1 MPSVTATLKGTMTTR
16 VTSQPQAQLSV
27 FDAVTI
33 MVGLVVGIG
42 IFRAPSI
49 VAASVDTEGMFIA
62 VWVVGGLVTLI
73 GALCYAELSA
83 AHPHAGGE
91 YHFLSR
97 AYGRSTALM
106 FGWARCTV
114 IQTGAIAAVAFML
127 GDYLTQVASLGPHS
141 SALYA
146 AIAVIVFTGVNVIGT
161 VQGKNL
167 QVAVTLVEIAAI
179 AAIILFGLLG
189 TPNHSGPPPAHPPAE
204 TAALGMAMIFVLLT
218 YGGWNEA
225 AYLTGELHDAPRNIV
240 KVLALG
246 TLILVVLYTLANV
259 ALLKILG
266 LEGLQASNAVAAD
279 MMRVVAGRPGE
290 IVVTLAIVVAAVS
303 TLNATIF
310 TGARVFYAMGRDIKA
325 MRWLGEWDGR
335 GKSPVHGQLAQAALA
350 LCLIGMGAATP
361 DGFKAMVDYTAPV
374 FWGFLLMVA
383 FGLFV
388 LRWRHPEQTLPFRVP
403 LYPLTP
409 AVFCLTCVY
418 MLHASLRHTGDS
430 AWVGLVVL
438 LVGLPILL
446 LKRED
451 EIDPAD

>member
-1 MPSVTATLKGTMTTR
+1 MTTR
-16 VTSQPQAQLSV
+16 TMAQPQAQLTV
-27 FDAVTI
+27 FDAVTT

-49 VAASVDTEGMFIA
+49 VAGSVDSEWMFIA
-62 VWVVGGLVTLI
+62 VWVAGGVVTLI

-97 AYGRSTALM
+97 AYGRSIAMM

-127 GDYLTQVASLGPHS
+127 GDYLTQVAPLGPYS

-146 AIAVIVFTGVNVIGT
+146 AAAVIVFTGVNIIGT

-167 QVAVTLVEIAAI
+167 QIAVTFIEIAAI
-179 AAIILFGLLG
+179 TAIIGFGLLG
-189 TPNHSGPPPAHPPAE
+189 DPGTAGPPPVHPPPQ

-240 KVLALG
+240 KVLGLG

-266 LEGLQASNAVAAD
+266 LEGLQGSDAVAAD
-279 MMRVVAGRPGE
+279 MMRQVAGRPGE

-310 TGARVFYAMGRDIKA
+310 TGSRVFYAMGRDLKV
-325 MRWLGEWDGR
+325 MQWLGEWDGR
-335 GKSPVHGQLAQAALA
+335 GKTPLNGQLAQAAITLA
-350 LCLIGMGAATP
+350 LIVMGAFAP
-361 DGFKAMVDYTAPV
+361 NGFKAMVDYTAPV
-374 FWGFLLMVA
+374 FWGFLLLVG
-383 FGLFV
+383 FGLFI
-388 LRWRHPEQTLPFRVP
+388 LRWRHPAQPLPFRVP

-409 AVFCLTCVY
+409 ALFCLTCLY
-418 MLHASLRHTGDS
+418 MLHASLKHTGS
-430 AWVGLVVL
+430 AAWVGVAVL
-438 LVGLPILL
+438 LIGLPILL
-446 LKRED
+446 LKRNEAEPD
-451 EIDPAD
+451 

>member
-1 MPSVTATLKGTMTTR
+1 MTTPR
-16 VTSQPQAQLSV
+16 PAQPQAQLTV

-49 VAASVDTEGMFIA
+49 VAGSVDSEWMFIA
-62 VWVVGGLVTLI
+62 VWVAGGLVTLI

-97 AYGRSTALM
+97 AYGRSMAMM

-127 GDYLTQVASLGPHS
+127 GDYLTQVMPLGPYS

-146 AIAVIVFTGVNVIGT
+146 AAAVIVFTGVNIIGT

-167 QVAVTLVEIAAI
+167 QIAVTFIEIAAI
-179 AAIILFGLLG
+179 AAIIGFGLLG
-189 TPNHSGPPPAHPPAE
+189 SPGPAGPPPVHPPPQ

-246 TLILVVLYTLANV
+246 TLILVVLYTLANI

-266 LEGLQASNAVAAD
+266 LGGLQGSDAVAAD
-279 MMRVVAGRPGE
+279 MMRMVAGQPGE
-290 IVVTLAIVVAAVS
+290 IIVTLAIVVAAVS

-310 TGARVFYAMGRDIKA
+310 TGSRVFYAMGRDLRIV
-325 MRWLGEWDGR
+325 RWLGEWDGR
-335 GKSPVHGQLAQAALA
+335 GKTPLNGQLAQASITLA
-350 LCLIGMGAATP
+350 LIVMGAFAP
-361 DGFKAMVDYTAPV
+361 NGFKAMVDYTAPV
-374 FWGFLLMVA
+374 FWGFLLLVGL
-383 FGLFV
+383 GLFI
-388 LRWRHPEQTLPFRVP
+388 LRWRHPTQPLPFRVP

-409 AVFCLTCVY
+409 ALFCLTCLY
-418 MLHASLRHTGDS
+418 MLHASLKHTGS
-430 AWVGLVVL
+430 AAWVGVAVL
-438 LVGLPILL
+438 LIGLPILL
-446 LKRED
+446 LKRNEAEPD
-451 EIDPAD
+451 

>member
-1 MPSVTATLKGTMTTR
+1 MTTR
-16 VTSQPQAQLSV
+16 TTAQPQAQLTV

-49 VAASVDTEGMFIA
+49 VAGSVDSEWMFIA
-62 VWVVGGLVTLI
+62 VWVDGGVVTLI

-97 AYGRSTALM
+97 AYGRSIAMM

-127 GDYLTQVASLGPHS
+127 GDYLTQVAPLGPYS

-146 AIAVIVFTGVNVIGT
+146 AAAVIVFTGVNIIGT

-167 QVAVTLVEIAAI
+167 QIAVTFIEIAAI
-179 AAIILFGLLG
+179 TAIIGFRLLG
-189 TPNHSGPPPAHPPAE
+189 DPGTAGPPPVHPPPQ

-240 KVLALG
+240 KVLGLG

-266 LEGLQASNAVAAD
+266 LEGLQGSDAVAAD
-279 MMRVVAGRPGE
+279 LMRQVAGRPGE

-310 TGARVFYAMGRDIKA
+310 TGSRVFYAMGRDLKVTQ
-325 MRWLGEWDGR
+325 WLGEWDGR
-335 GKSPVHGQLAQAALA
+335 GKTPLNGQLAQAAITLA
-350 LCLIGMGAATP
+350 LIVMGAFAP
-361 DGFKAMVDYTAPV
+361 NGFKAMVDYTAEV
-374 FWGFLLMVA
+374 FWGFLLLVG
-383 FGLFV
+383 FGLF
-388 LRWRHPEQTLPFRVP
+388 
-403 LYPLTP
+403 
-409 AVFCLTCVY
+409 
-418 MLHASLRHTGDS
+418 
-430 AWVGLVVL
+430 
-438 LVGLPILL
+438 I
-446 LKRED
+446 
-451 EIDPAD
+451 

>member
-1 MPSVTATLKGTMTTR
+1 MTTH
-16 VTSQPQAQLSV
+16 TPAQPQAQLTV

-49 VAASVDTEGMFIA
+49 VAGSVDSEWMFIA
-62 VWVVGGLVTLI
+62 VWVLGGLVTLI

-97 AYGRSTALM
+97 AYGRPIAMM

-127 GDYLTQVASLGPHS
+127 GDYLTQVGPLGPYS

-146 AIAVIVFTGVNVIGT
+146 AAAVIVFTGVNIIGT
-161 VQGKNL
+161 IQGKNL
-167 QVAVTLVEIAAI
+167 QIAVTFIEIAAI
-179 AAIILFGLLG
+179 AAIIGFGLLSN
-189 TPNHSGPPPAHPPAE
+189 PSPAGPPPVHPPPE

-266 LEGLQASNAVAAD
+266 LEGLQGSDAVAAD
-279 MMRVVAGRPGE
+279 MMRVVAGQPGE
-290 IVVTLAIVVAAVS
+290 TIVTLAIVVAAVS

-310 TGARVFYAMGRDIKA
+310 TGSRVFYAMGRDLKA
-325 MRWLGEWDGR
+325 MQWLGEWDGR
-335 GKSPVHGQLAQAALA
+335 GKTPLNGQLAQAAITLA
-350 LCLIGMGAATP
+350 LILMGAFAP
-361 DGFKAMVDYTAPV
+361 NGFKAMVDYTAPV
-374 FWGFLLMVA
+374 FWGFLLLVG
-383 FGLFV
+383 FGLFI
-388 LRWRHPEQTLPFRVP
+388 LRWRHPTQPLPFRVP

-409 AVFCLTCVY
+409 ALFCLTCLY
-418 MLHASLRHTGDS
+418 MLYASLKHTGS
-430 AWVGLVVL
+430 AAWVGVVVL
-438 LVGLPILL
+438 LIGLPILL
-446 LKRED
+446 LKRNEA
-451 EIDPAD
+451 EPL

>member
-1 MPSVTATLKGTMTTR
+1 MTTR
-16 VTSQPQAQLSV
+16 TTAQPQAQLTV

-49 VAASVDTEGMFIA
+49 VAGSVDSEWMFIA
-62 VWVVGGLVTLI
+62 VWVAGGVVTLI

-97 AYGRSTALM
+97 AYGRSIAMM

-127 GDYLTQVASLGPHS
+127 GDYLTQVSPLGPYS

-146 AIAVIVFTGVNVIGT
+146 AAAVIVFTGVNIIGT

-167 QVAVTLVEIAAI
+167 QIAVTFIEIAAI
-179 AAIILFGLLG
+179 TAIIGFGLLG
-189 TPNHSGPPPAHPPAE
+189 DPGTAGPPPVHPPPQ

-240 KVLALG
+240 KVLGLG

-266 LEGLQASNAVAAD
+266 LEGLQGSDAVAAD
-279 MMRVVAGRPGE
+279 MMRQVAGRPGE

-310 TGARVFYAMGRDIKA
+310 TGSRVFYAMGRDLKV
-325 MRWLGEWDGR
+325 MQWLGEWDGR
-335 GKSPVHGQLAQAALA
+335 GKTPLNGQLAQAAITLA
-350 LCLIGMGAATP
+350 LIVMGAFAP
-361 DGFKAMVDYTAPV
+361 NGFKAMVDYTAPV
-374 FWGFLLMVA
+374 FWGFLLLVG
-383 FGLFV
+383 FGLFI
-388 LRWRHPEQTLPFRVP
+388 LRWRHPAQPLPFRVP
-403 LYPLTP
+403 LYPLPP
-409 AVFCLTCVY
+409 ALFCLTCLY
-418 MLHASLRHTGDS
+418 MLHASLKHTGS
-430 AWVGLVVL
+430 AAWVGVAVL
-438 LVGLPILL
+438 LIGLPILL
-446 LKRED
+446 LKRNEAEPD
-451 EIDPAD
+451 

>member
-1 MPSVTATLKGTMTTR
+1 MTTR
-16 VTSQPQAQLSV
+16 TTAQPQAQLTV

-49 VAASVDTEGMFIA
+49 VAGSVDSEWMFIA
-62 VWVVGGLVTLI
+62 VWVAGGVVTLI

-97 AYGRSTALM
+97 AYGRSIAMM

-127 GDYLTQVASLGPHS
+127 GDYLTQVAPLGPYS

-146 AIAVIVFTGVNVIGT
+146 AAAVIVFTGVNIIGT

-167 QVAVTLVEIAAI
+167 QIAVTFIEIAAI
-179 AAIILFGLLG
+179 TAIIGFGLLG
-189 TPNHSGPPPAHPPAE
+189 DPGTAGPPPVHPPPQ

-240 KVLALG
+240 KVLGLG

-266 LEGLQASNAVAAD
+266 LEGLQGSDAVAAD
-279 MMRVVAGRPGE
+279 MMRQVAGRPGE

-310 TGARVFYAMGRDIKA
+310 TGSRVFYAMGRDLKV
-325 MRWLGEWDGR
+325 MQWLGEWDGR
-335 GKSPVHGQLAQAALA
+335 GKTPLNGQLAQAAITLA
-350 LCLIGMGAATP
+350 LIVMGAFAP
-361 DGFKAMVDYTAPV
+361 NGFKAMVDYTAPV
-374 FWGFLLMVA
+374 FWGFLLLVG
-383 FGLFV
+383 FGLFI
-388 LRWRHPEQTLPFRVP
+388 LRWRHPAQPLPFRVP

-409 AVFCLTCVY
+409 ALFCLTCLY
-418 MLHASLRHTGDS
+418 MLHASLKHTGS
-430 AWVGLVVL
+430 AAWVGVAVL
-438 LVGLPILL
+438 LIGLPILL
-446 LKRED
+446 LKRNEAEPD
-451 EIDPAD
+451 